1 MKEFI
6 LLGNDDIEGKKQLE
20 IFKICGTK
28 AEISDYAILLG
39 GSVYVPN
46 YNSNNDIIKDRVG
59 LWWTRDGN
67 YKYNFQYLPENVIV
81 TGENC
86 MMYPFYDESYYVNR
100 NGQLNVSSPQNK
112 TIGIRPVYS
121 DDFSQLI
128 KTQKSN
134 FVEIGD
140 NVFEYEL
147 WEWPQ
152 TIVDKELSNTLE
164 YLYTCGQL
172 NNTGIFYT
180 YNNSDNKENIFRF
193 KPSINLEYEFNNSTF
208 VRVIA
213 LNKYK
218 NQVLSNGEIVQ
229 QGKAYWVKVDPII
242 WLIDSK
248 EMIAL
253 SKKIIMAGIP
263 FLNNGSY
270 KGTIGDFHS
279 SDIKRY
285 MDLFMAPEMILS
297 HYCRKNIEGRNK
309 IKTKNSK
316 FKYRNFN
323 WGEKNV

>member
-6 LLGNDDIEGKKQLE
+6 LLGNDDIEGERQLE
-20 IFKICGTK
+20 IFKVCGTK

-39 GSVYVPN
+39 GGVYVPKN
-46 YNSNNDIIKDRVG
+46 NSNTDIIKNRVG
-59 LWWTRDGN
+59 FWWTRDGN
-67 YKYNFQYLPENVIV
+67 YKYNFQYLSENEIV
-81 TGENC
+81 TSENC
-86 MMYPFYDESYYVNR
+86 MMYPYYNETYYVDW
-100 NGQLNVSSPQNK
+100 NGQLNVSSPKNK

-121 DDFSQLI
+121 DDFEKLI
-128 KTQKSN
+128 KSQRSN
-134 FVEIGD
+134 FVKIGE

-152 TIVDKELSNTLE
+152 TIVNKADSNILE
-164 YLYTCGQL
+164 HLYTCHQL
-172 NNTGIFYT
+172 NDTGIFYT
-180 YNNSDNKENIFRF
+180 YNNSDNKENIFRI
-193 KPSINLEYEFNNSTF
+193 KPSVNLEYEFNNSKF

-229 QGKAYWVKVDPII
+229 PGKAYWVKVDPII

-263 FLNNGSY
+263 FLNNAGY

-279 SDIKRY
+279 SDIKMY
-285 MDLFMAPEMILS
+285 MDLFMTPEMIIS
-297 HYCRKNIEGRNK
+297 PYCRNNIERRSK
-309 IKTKNSK
+309 IRTKTSK
-316 FKYRNFN
+316 SKYGNYN
-323 WGEKNV
+323 